1 MITVKFKED
10 TPIALNYVDRTMHEK
25 GKQYTAQTNT
35 QKKVYESMVQQGKAE
50 IVSPAPEP
58 KPKGQKI
65 QKPAT
70 ESKTTRGPKPQGD
83 K

>member
-10 TPIALNYVDRTMHEK
+10 TPIALNYIDATVHEK
-25 GKQYTAQTNT
+25 GKQYTASTNM
-35 QKKVYESMVQQGKAE
+35 QRKVYESMVQQGKAE
-50 IVSPAPEP
+50 LVSPVKEP
-58 KPKGQKI
+58 APKGQKI

-70 ESKTTRGPKPQGD
+70 ESKATRGPKPKGD